1 MNALSRCVE
10 LAGGPVALTRELNK
24 RLPRPVTYQAVMKW
38 VRQGRLPR
46 TEWTGETAYA
56 AALSAAVDGQVSRD
70 ALLVRVAAGGHGG
83 PLANGA
89 VAEVRDAAQY
99 AGLQSAGTQR

>member
-46 TEWTGETAYA
+46 TEWTGETDYA
-56 AALSAAVDGQVSRD
+56 RALSEAVGGQVSRD
-70 ALLVRVAAGGHGG
+70 ALRERQGHPPQGLAETAEGRAPAAS
-83 PLANGA
+83 L
-89 VAEVRDAAQY
+89 RAA
-99 AGLQSAGTQR
+99 

>member
-38 VRQGRLPR
+38 LHQGRLPR
-46 TEWTGETAYA
+46 TEWTGETCYA
-56 AALSAAVDGQVSRD
+56 AALSDAVG
-70 ALLVRVAAGGHGG
+70 
-83 PLANGA
+83 GA
-89 VAEVRDAAQY
+89 VSAEEIRESMRPQVQKEAA
-99 AGLQSAGTQR
+99 

>member
-1 MNALSRCVE
+1 MNALTRCVE

-46 TEWTGETAYA
+46 TEWTGETDYA
-56 AALSAAVDGQVSRD
+56 TALSAAVGGRVPRD
-70 ALLVRVAAGGHGG
+70 ELLARGIAAAAAGAAATVAGE
-83 PLANGA
+83 
-89 VAEVRDAAQY
+89 AEVRDAA
-99 AGLQSAGTQR
+99 